1 MKPPRIAFRVL
12 LPGLAILSA
21 IGAPGPLLAQAD
33 KISPTLGNTAP
44 RPRVQLADRIVAVVN
59 NEVITMQD
67 LAERTRLARA
77 QLARQNVPPLPDSV
91 LERQVLERLV
101 IDRAQIQFAR
111 ENAISVDDAQ
121 LDRAVGRIAEENR
134 MTMTQFRD
142 VIERDGVPFAKFR
155 EDIRNDILINRIR
168 DREVDSR
175 VAISEGE
182 IDNFIAQS
190 KNAQGDAAS
199 ELNLAQILVRVPE
212 SATPEQLAARRKRAD
227 EALEQLRGGADFARV
242 SAAFSDAPE
251 ALSGGELGY
260 RARDR
265 LPELFVD
272 AVASLKK
279 GETSGV
285 IKSANGFHI
294 LKMIDRRG
302 SEVHAA
308 VTQTHVRHILVR
320 TNELVSQDQ
329 ARRRLIDLKERLD
342 NKAGDFAELARLH
355 SNDGSA
361 SKGGDLGWVYPGD
374 TVPEFEKAMSELKPG
389 EIGAPVQTQFGWHL
403 IQVLGRRTEDASADR
418 VRLAARQALRERKAD
433 EAYQEWLRQ
442 LRDRA
447 FVDIRLDER

>member
-1 MKPPRIAFRVL
+1 MKPSRIAFRVL

-44 RPRVQLADRIVAVVN
+44 RPRMQLADRIVAVVN

-302 SEVHAA
+302 SEAHAA

>member
-1 MKPPRIAFRVL
+1 MKPSRIAFRVL

-44 RPRVQLADRIVAVVN
+44 RPRMQLADRIVAVVN

-374 TVPEFEKAMSELKPG
+374 TVPEFEKTMSELKPG
-389 EIGAPVQTQFGWHL
+389 EIGTPVQTQFGWHL

>member
-1 MKPPRIAFRVL
+1 MKPSRIAFRVL

-44 RPRVQLADRIVAVVN
+44 RPRMQLADRIVAVVN

-190 KNAQGDAAS
+190 KNAQGDVAS

-308 VTQTHVRHILVR
+308 VTQTQVRHILVR

-342 NKAGDFAELARLH
+342 NKAGDFVELARLH

>member
-1 MKPPRIAFRVL
+1 M
-12 LPGLAILSA
+12 LSA

-142 VIERDGVPFAKFR
+142 VLERDGVPFAKFR

-168 DREVDSR
+168 EREVDSR

-199 ELNLAQILVRVPE
+199 EFNLAQILVRVPE
-212 SATPEQLAARRKRAD
+212 SATPEQLADRRKRAD
-227 EALEQLRGGADFARV
+227 DALEQLRGGADFARV

-251 ALSGGELGY
+251 ALSGGALGY

-294 LKMIDRRG
+294 LKVLDRRG
-302 SEVHAA
+302 SEVNAA

-389 EIGAPVQTQFGWHL
+389 ETSAPVQTQFGWHL

-442 LRDRA
+442 LRDRV

>member
-44 RPRVQLADRIVAVVN
+44 RPRTQLADRIVAVVN

-190 KNAQGDAAS
+190 KNAQGDVAS

-374 TVPEFEKAMSELKPG
+374 TVPEFEKAMNELKPG

>member
-1 MKPPRIAFRVL
+1 MKPSRIAFRVL

-44 RPRVQLADRIVAVVN
+44 RPRMQLADRIVAVVN